1 MVKDLYEDAKAR
13 IAHINQIIEE
23 KEQELDRTMQ
33 ELYNI
38 LKEIK
43 EFLERL
49 KEKALYHEINEIFE
63 FYVDL
68 LIDAD
73 EKKEKKLE
81 LKNEKRKIIKQ
92 IFDIGIICQSVREFK
107 MKLKD
112 LNEREKKYDLDEK
125 EINSLCQIF

>member
-1 MVKDLYEDAKAR
+1 MICLKQQYEDTIAR
-13 IAHINQIIEE
+13 IARINQTIEE

-49 KEKALYHEINEIFE
+49 KEKALYHDISEIFE
-63 FYVDL
+63 FFVDL
-68 LIDAD
+68 LIDVD

-81 LKNEKRKIIKQ
+81 SKNEKRKIIKQ
-92 IFDIGIICQSVREFK
+92 IFDIGFICQSIGEFK

-112 LNEREKKYDLDEK
+112 LNEGEK
-125 EINSLCQIF
+125 IMI